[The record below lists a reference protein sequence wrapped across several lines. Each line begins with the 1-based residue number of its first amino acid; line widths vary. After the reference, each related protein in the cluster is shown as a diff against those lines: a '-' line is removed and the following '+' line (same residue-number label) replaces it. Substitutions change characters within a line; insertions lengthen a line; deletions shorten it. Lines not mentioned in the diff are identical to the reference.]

1 MVEGDPLTISR
12 RRQLVKAA
20 YLNYCVGDAG
30 IRQHVLELTG
40 RTELKAVVVDV
51 KGDRG
56 LIPYPQ
62 SRPTGA
68 GGGHPGL
75 GRLSNLTRLRAR
87 GIYLIAGVDDGVRR
101 RWPRFASERLP
112 G

>member
-1 MVEGDPLTISR
+1 M
-12 RRQLVKAA
+12 KAA

-40 RTELKAVVVDV
+40 RMELEAVVVDV

>member
-1 MVEGDPLTISR
+1 MVEGDPLTMSR

-20 YLNYCVGDAG
+20 YLNDCVGDAG

-56 LIPYPQ
+56 IIPYPTRVPQ
-62 SRPTGA
+62 ALEVGIL
-68 GGGHPGL
+68 GL
-75 GRLSNLTRLRAR
+75 EGFLT
-87 GIYLIAGVDDGVRR
+87 
-101 RWPRFASERLP
+101 
-112 G
+112 